1 MKKLS
6 VMLAAMLVL
15 SMLVCSA
22 AFAAT
27 TLMPMPTGI
36 DPAHLEKASCYARI
50 LGYNELENTLTVEL
64 IAPEIFSLE
73 ILALQEGDSIYT
85 GGKEV
90 LIESIPPT
98 DWCASILFNDG
109 DLFFFQERD
118 LFYRM
123 ETEDDYFWN
132 VVASVECPVMEN
144 LLFLDYV
151 NETSGDMLELPK
163 VLTADELTA
172 KLLAEQASEDYH
184 IGLSANNACVV
195 FDGDGDLAI
204 IYRFYVPWQ

>member
-6 VMLAAMLVL
+6 IVPVMLLVFSL
-15 SMLVCSA
+15 LLCSA
-22 AFAAT
+22 ASAAT
-27 TLMPMPTGI
+27 TLMPMATEI
-36 DPAHLEKASCYARI
+36 DPAHLEKTACYARI
-50 LGYNELENTLTVEL
+50 LGYNEAENTLTVEL

-118 LFYRM
+118 IFYRM

-132 VVASVECPVMEN
+132 VVASVECPVKEH

-151 NETSGDMLELPK
+151 DETSGDMLDLPK

-195 FDGDGDLAI
+195 FDGDGELAM

>member
-6 VMLAAMLVL
+6 IVPVMLLVFSL
-15 SMLVCSA
+15 LLCSA
-22 AFAAT
+22 ASAAT
-27 TLMPMPTGI
+27 TLMPVATEI
-36 DPAHLEKASCYARI
+36 DPEHLEKTVCYARI
-50 LGYNELENTLTVEL
+50 LGYNEVENTLTVEL

-109 DLFFFQERD
+109 DLFFSQERD
-118 LFYRM
+118 IFYRM
-123 ETEDDYFWN
+123 ADEDNYLWN
-132 VVASVECPVMEN
+132 VIAVIECPVKEN

-151 NETSGDMLELPK
+151 DETIGFTMELPA
-163 VLTADELTA
+163 VFDTEELIA
-172 KLLAEQASEDYH
+172 KMLAEQTSDEYSIDFSTDNVCVIFDSE
-184 IGLSANNACVV
+184 GNLSAIHRIS
-195 FDGDGDLAI
+195 L
-204 IYRFYVPWQ
+204 RW